1 MAQAQIGQRRDTR
14 LDEARLDVFAISY
27 EKADESM
34 APIFEQVE
42 NAEEEFESLVA
53 EFYKGHMSD
62 FTVKERFEDWE
73 LAEPDTAEK

>member
-1 MAQAQIGQRRDTR
+1 MQRRDTR
-14 LDEARLDVFAISY
+14 LDEARLDVFALSY
-27 EKADESM
+27 EKADECM

-62 FTVKERFEDWE
+62 FAVKERFEDWE

>member
-1 MAQAQIGQRRDTR
+1 M
-14 LDEARLDVFAISY
+14 
-27 EKADESM
+27 
-34 APIFEQVE
+34 E

-62 FTVKERFEDWE
+62 FAVKERFEDWE

>member
-1 MAQAQIGQRRDTR
+1 MQRQLLKRRDETI
-14 LDEARLDVFAISY
+14 DEARLDVFAASY
-27 EKADESM
+27 EKADESI

-53 EFYKGHMSD
+53 EFYQGHMSD
-62 FTVKERFEDWE
+62 FAVKERFEEWE